1 MVPSC
6 NTCEKSAIE
15 RISITCNLSSTSK
28 VYLKS
33 NYLFKLDSQYIKYSE
48 IL

>member
-15 RISITCNLSSTSK
+15 RISITCNLSTSK